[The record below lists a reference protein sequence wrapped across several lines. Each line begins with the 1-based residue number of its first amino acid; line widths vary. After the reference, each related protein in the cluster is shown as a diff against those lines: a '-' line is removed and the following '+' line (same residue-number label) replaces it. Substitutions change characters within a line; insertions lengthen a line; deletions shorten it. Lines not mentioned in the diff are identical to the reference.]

1 VIQLLS
7 SFGIVLVVILDQLS
21 KRIVENSMNY
31 FQRIDILGKIL
42 GFRYV
47 HNRGVAFGMFSGVE
61 GILIASI
68 STTIIIGLLIFG
80 VIFKNRLSKIEQFFF
95 GMIIGGALGNLI
107 DRLRLGYV
115 VDFIELPYWPV
126 FNVADT
132 SIVLGTILLLFLYYR
147 REHSAR
153 RTDCNQS

>member
-1 VIQLLS
+1 MLS

-21 KRIVENSMNY
+21 KRIVENNMKY
-31 FQRIDILGKIL
+31 FQRIDIFGELL

-47 HNRGVAFGMFSGVE
+47 HNRGVAFGMLSGM
-61 GILIASI
+61 GGLFIALIS
-68 STTIIIGLLIFG
+68 TIIIFALLVFG
-80 VIFKNRLSKIEQFFF
+80 TTFKNKFSKAEQFFF
-95 GMIIGGALGNLI
+95 GMVIGGALGNLI
-107 DRLRLGYV
+107 DRLRFGYV

-147 REHSAR
+147 RERSAR
-153 RTDCNQS
+153 KTNGNQS